1 MWRQCFLCGNARPLL
16 ETLLPLSLPPHS
28 TAMVGMGGAEVIC
41 IEILD
46 MLVALLRTVLL
57 GIWQWVQC

>member
-1 MWRQCFLCGNARPLL
+1 
-16 ETLLPLSLPPHS
+16 LLPLSLPPHS

-46 MLVALLRTVLL
+46 MLVALLRTVLR
-57 GIWQWVQC
+57 GIWRWVQC